1 MNNMTNLL
9 TGVIMGVVSY
19 IVVNELM
26 EAFELGAGEEVG
38 AGEELLVTLVPI
50 AIAVMVIM
58 IAFRGMSNRF

>member
-26 EAFELGAGEEVG
+26 EAFELGTGEEVG